1 MPSVLTKMA
10 IQISGT
16 NVIDN
21 SRKTQNLETIIG
33 TSLGT
38 TGTVDLDVGALTGS
52 YQSINMTGDITFT
65 TSNRGDGRS
74 VTLRINPGASSRT
87 LTYPADW
94 RFVGTKAT
102 SLSSSKLAILTITF
116 FGTADTDC
124 IAAISV
130 EA

>member
-1 MPSVLTKMA
+1 MA
-10 IQISGT
+10 IKINDT
-16 NVIDN
+16 TIVDD

-38 TGTVDLDVGALTGS
+38 TGTVNLDIAALTGS

-65 TSNRGDGRS
+65 TSNRAAGRS
-74 VTLRINPGASSRT
+74 VTFRLNPGASGRT
-87 LTYPADW
+87 LVYPTDW
-94 RFVGTKAT
+94 RFVGTKVT
-102 SLSSSKLAILTITF
+102 SLTASKLAVLTITF

>member
-1 MPSVLTKMA
+1 MA
-10 IQISGT
+10 IKINDT
-16 NVIDN
+16 TIVDD

-38 TGTVDLDVGALTGS
+38 TGTVNLDMAALTGS

-65 TSNRGDGRS
+65 TSNRAAGRS
-74 VTLRINPGASSRT
+74 VTFRLNPGASPRT
-87 LTYPADW
+87 LAYPSW
-94 RFVGTKAT
+94 RFVGTKVT
-102 SLSSSKLAILTITF
+102 SLAASKLAVLTITF

>member
-1 MPSVLTKMA
+1 MA
-10 IQISGT
+10 IKINDT
-16 NVIDN
+16 TIVDD

-38 TGTVDLDVGALTGS
+38 TGTVNLDMAALTGS

-65 TSNRGDGRS
+65 TSNRAAGRS
-74 VTLRINPGASSRT
+74 VTFRLNPGASGRT
-87 LTYPADW
+87 LGYPSW
-94 RFVGTKAT
+94 RFVGTKVT
-102 SLSSSKLAILTITF
+102 SLAASKLAVLTITF